1 MKSRNSVISILMFSL
16 SLALFVIFSLT
27 IFFGGQEI
35 GGAIYFIYIAVSLA
49 FTFLS
54 KRIRH
59 NYMSLYRYSAYLA
72 DAFNILAAGSIIYY
86 KVHVPYMVAI
96 GSLVGIS
103 LIVDLIAKSRL
114 EENKVVSILSGLLNC
129 GLMCSIFPF
138 FFISDFTL
146 GFAIAGTVFAVFICA
161 LKILVA
167 VVGETLDK
175 KAYQQPAQTKQ
186 EQTLEEK
193 ITDTP
198 DETIE

>member
-35 GGAIYFIYIAVSLA
+35 GGSIYFIYIALSLA

-54 KRIRH
+54 KRIRQ
-59 NYMSLYRYSAYLA
+59 NYISLYRYSAYLA

-103 LIVDLIAKSRL
+103 LVVDLISKNRL
-114 EENKVVSILSGLLNC
+114 EESKTVSIVSGLLNC
-129 GLMCSIFPF
+129 GLMCCIFPF
-138 FFISDFTL
+138 FFISSFTRS
-146 GFAIAGTVFAVFICA
+146 FAIAGTVFAVLICA
-161 LKILVA
+161 MKIVVA
-167 VVGETLDK
+167 VLGGTIDRPEK
-175 KAYQQPAQTKQ
+175 EPEAK
-186 EQTLEEK
+186 EESLEDK
-193 ITDTP
+193 ITETP